1 MKLEKIVT
9 STNEKFKLQFL
20 AMERS
25 LRATGCDLPIW
36 VIPFDQT
43 RFDLPS
49 NSIWWDLPEL
59 RHFLAENRAT
69 PLTPRYYCLTISNYQ
84 FVDADVIFLRN
95 PAIVLADQEGFVAS
109 CGHWSN
115 PAHCYTADSLRILK
129 RITTRWPARV
139 FNAGQ
144 FACDQALY
152 TVEKLKQTCLDP
164 LYANTCFNFD
174 QCGTVL
180 LANLSQVRISNLTL
194 PPVNMESTWAGS
206 YEDDNFEKYWTE
218 ESRKPY
224 LLHWAGVHW
233 PVPVDRLFTDFLTPN
248 ERQIWAAQAEQKF
261 RKRRSLMNRLR
272 KVRDASRNFL
282 REIGE
287 IRSPW

>member
-1 MKLEKIVT
+1 MKLEKIIT
-9 STNEKFKLQFL
+9 STNEKFKLPFL

-36 VIPFDQT
+36 VIPYDQT
-43 RFDLPS
+43 RFDLPP
-49 NSIWWDLPEL
+49 NAIWWDLPEM
-59 RHFLAENRAT
+59 RRFLTDHRAT
-69 PLTPRYYCLTISNYQ
+69 PLTPRYFCLTISNYQ

-95 PAIVLADQEGFVAS
+95 PAVVLADHDGFITS

-115 PAHCYTADSLRILK
+115 PAHTYTAESLGILK
-129 RITTRWPARV
+129 KITTCWPARV

-152 TVEKLKQTCLDP
+152 SVEELKQKCLDP
-164 LYANTCFNFD
+164 LHANTCFNFD

-180 LANLSQVRISNLTL
+180 LVNLSKVKISNLTL
-194 PPVNMESTWAGS
+194 PPVNMESSWAGS
-206 YEDDNFEKYWTE
+206 YEDDNFEDYWTD

-224 LLHWAGVHW
+224 LLHCAGVKW
-233 PVPVDRLFTDFLTPN
+233 PVPVDRLFTNFLTAD
-248 ERQIWAAQAEQKF
+248 ERQIWAAQFEAKM
-261 RKRRSLMNRLR
+261 RKLRSPANRLR
-272 KVRDASRNFL
+272 KLRDASRTFVRNL
-282 REIGE
+282 RE

>member
-1 MKLEKIVT
+1 MKLEKIIT
-9 STNEKFKLQFL
+9 STNVKFKLPFL

-36 VIPFDQT
+36 VIPYDHT
-43 RFDLPS
+43 RFDLPP
-49 NSIWWDLPEL
+49 NAIWWDLPEM
-59 RHFLAENRAT
+59 RRFLSDNRAT
-69 PLTPRYYCLTISNYQ
+69 PLTPRYFCLTLSNYH
-84 FVDADVIFLRN
+84 FVDADIIFLRN
-95 PAIVLADQEGFVAS
+95 PAQVLADHDGFIAS

-115 PAHCYTADSLRILK
+115 PAHTFTAESLKVLK
-129 RITTRWPARV
+129 KITSGWPARV

-152 TVEKLKQTCLDP
+152 SIEELKEKCADP
-164 LYANTCFNFD
+164 RYAHTCFNFD

-180 LANLSQVRISNLTL
+180 LVNLSQVKISNLTL
-194 PPVNMESTWAGS
+194 PPVSMESTWAGS
-206 YEDDNFEKYWTE
+206 YEDENFEEYWTD

-233 PVPVDRLFTDFLTPN
+233 PVPVDRLFNDFLTPN
-248 ERQIWAAQAEQKF
+248 EREIWAAQVEQKYQ
-261 RKRRSLMNRLR
+261 KRHSLMNRLR
-272 KVRDASRNFL
+272 RIRGASRNFL
-282 REIGE
+282 KEVGE